1 MTDSRLRAILAAQ
14 TPDREKRR
22 RADFVVLTG
31 LSRARTLRELKQILS
46 ILRQTEPRRALPRR
60 RRGRVGRRR

>member
-31 LSRARTLRELKQILS
+31 LSRAHTLRRLKA
-46 ILRQTEPRRALPRR
+46 ILRILHEGSGALRK
-60 RRGRVGRRR
+60 RRGAGLARGR